1 MADLLNITQQ
11 LLIRLKGYPPYA
23 VVIEISIITLVI
35 WAIFKFLKGTRGAR
49 AIKGVIL
56 LTMITTVLVKFL
68 GSTSAFARISFLYS
82 NFLSFASL
90 ALVIVFQPEL
100 RRAFVR
106 IGEARLFT
114 RTSGLRKASVIESLV
129 SSFTYL
135 SQKKIGAIVAIE
147 KTVGLKNLIDGGV
160 RINASITPELL
171 NTIFW
176 PGSALH
182 DMGVVIQGE
191 KIVAAGVQFPLA
203 EGDNYGS
210 ELGSRHRAA
219 IGLSQEVD
227 AIIIVVSEETGIIS
241 IAQRGQLIRNL
252 SIDGLRSQLTRGLE
266 KVSLDQPLEDQQVSL
281 PLGEI
286 ETSHHQD

>member
-1 MADLLNITQQ
+1 MDELIKIIEQ
-11 LLIRLKGYPPYA
+11 LLIRLKGYPTYA
-23 VVIEISIITLVI
+23 VLIEISFITLVI
-35 WAIFKFLKGTRGAR
+35 WAIFRFLKGTRGAR

-56 LTMITTVLVKFL
+56 LAIITTLLFKVL
-68 GSTSAFARISFLYS
+68 GSASAYARISYLYT

-106 IGEARLFT
+106 IGEAKLFT

-147 KTVGLKNLIDGGV
+147 REVGLKDLIASGVNL
-160 RINASITPELL
+160 NATITSELL

-182 DMGVVIQGE
+182 DMGVIIKGE
-191 KIVAAGVQFPLA
+191 KIAAANVQFPLA
-203 EGDNYGS
+203 KGENYGS

-227 AIIIVVSEETGIIS
+227 ALIIVISEETGIIS

-252 SIDGLRSQLTRGLE
+252 SIDGLRSQLASGLE
-266 KVSLDQPLEDQQVSL
+266 QITLEHT
-281 PLGEI
+281 PI
-286 ETSHHQD
+286 EEHQEVQELAEQNEQTES